1 MKRLFPNLTVLFIL
15 FSVLPLTAQ
24 DLIKNSSVTGKCYA
38 GNKITKIYI
47 PPPKEYFSKV
57 DSKSGGS
64 IIVYYTGFSVQE
76 KAAVEYAASILRTL
90 LPADTRF
97 TINATWEKITTAGIL
112 AQSSITNYVGGSVIN
127 ALNPLSYY
135 PIALAEKIA
144 GKNLNQDI
152 EGDITLAVNSS
163 INWYLGTDGQ
173 TPTTKY
179 DLVTVALHE
188 MCHGLGFFDSFS
200 RSGSTASYGINSI
213 PVIYDTFVENYTG
226 DKLTDTLK
234 FLNFSNPLYSEL
246 VSSRLYFN
254 GPLVKKYTSSHP
266 TRYANFRAKLYAP
279 STWDPGSSIS
289 HLDES
294 PGATLPADALM
305 TPFIDLGEAIHDPG
319 KYTFSILGDIGWIN
333 TRIIHTPDSDTESH
347 LSQISLSADIKS
359 DTTYNHNDV
368 GVVYS
373 FDNFLTSDSVF
384 LTSPNSDNS
393 YITTIPVTGYNSE
406 LQYYFFVQDYF
417 LRTYRSPSVFKDYSF
432 IKNNR
437 YHVYI
442 GTDTV
447 KPVIVHTPVT
457 YYLQTV
463 DSLKFNTLITDNLG
477 IDSAYLEFRINNG
490 PSKFIR
496 LKNGTADSYF
506 TAFEA
511 KTLLLKG
518 HDSIQYKFFAVDTAK
533 VPNLSELPKTG
544 FFVSHIEEIYSNT
557 VATYSTD
564 FSNAA
569 PDFFNIGFDISRPAG
584 FSKFGLNSKHP
595 YDSPDDNNKT
605 IESTAIL
612 RQPLKFSE
620 SGILFNFNEIV
631 LVEPGAAGSVYGSS
645 DFFDYVI
652 VEGSKNFGKT
662 WFGLLDGYDCRLY
675 TSWLTAYNSSI
686 VGNNSTFVGTESML
700 KNHTFLYRPSANIS
714 AGDTILLRFRLFSD
728 PFANGWG
735 WVIEDLKINP
745 LVDAVKETVDHQLNI
760 YPNPGKGIIRISEG
774 STGSLLYKPLHYSI
788 FNGSGI
794 CLLNSRTSGYS
805 EILAD
810 ISAYPPGLY
819 IIVLYFDD
827 GIKTIKYSLIK

>member
-1 MKRLFPNLTVLFIL
+1 MKRLFFNLTVLIIL

-38 GNKITKIYI
+38 GNKVTRMYI
-47 PPPKEYFSKV
+47 PPPKEYFRKV
-57 DSKSGGS
+57 GSKSGAT
-64 IIVYYTGFSVQE
+64 IIVYYTGFSTQS

-97 TINATWEKITTAGIL
+97 TINASWEKITTAGIL

-163 INWYLGTDGQ
+163 INWYLGTDGN
-173 TPTTKY
+173 TPGNKY

-200 RSGSTASYGINSI
+200 SDGISGTYGINSI
-213 PVIYDTFVENYTG
+213 PVIYDTFVENLAG
-226 DKLTDTLK
+226 NKLTDTLK
-234 FLNFSNPLYSEL
+234 YPNSSGALEGQL
-246 VSSRLYFN
+246 VGNQLYFN
-254 GPLVKKYTSSHP
+254 GPLLSNYTSSNP
-266 TRYANFRAKLYAP
+266 VRYTSTRARLYAP
-279 STWDPGSSIS
+279 STWDAGSSVS
-289 HLDES
+289 HLDET
-294 PGATLPADALM
+294 ATLREDALM
-305 TPFIDLGEAIHDPG
+305 TPFINLSEAIHDPG
-319 KYTFSILGDIGWIN
+319 KFTFSILGDIGWIN
-333 TRIIHTPDSDTESH
+333 TRIIHTPNGDTESH

-359 DTTYNHNDV
+359 DTSYNHNSV

-373 FDNFLTSDSVF
+373 FDNFLTSDSLL
-384 LTSPNSDNS
+384 LTSPNSNNTYTAS
-393 YITTIPVTGYNSE
+393 IPIPGYNSG

-417 LRTYRSPSVFKDYSF
+417 QRNYRSPSAFKDYASL
-432 IKNNR
+432 KNNR

-447 KPVIVHTPVT
+447 KPVIIHTPVT

-511 KTLLLKG
+511 RSLLLKG
-518 HDSIQYKFFAVDTAK
+518 HDSIQYKFFAVDTAR

-557 VATYSTD
+557 ETSYATD

-569 PDFFNIGFDISRPAG
+569 PDFFNIGFDVSRPAG

-595 YDSPDDNNKT
+595 YESPEDNNKT
-605 IESTAIL
+605 IESIAIL

-620 SGILFNFNEIV
+620 SGMLFNFNEIV

-652 VEGSKNFGKT
+652 IEGSKNFGKT
-662 WFGLLDGYDCRLY
+662 WFGLLDGYDCRLF

-700 KNHTFLYRPSANIS
+700 KNHSFLYRPSANIS

-735 WVIEDLKINP
+735 WVIEDLKISP
-745 LVDAVKETVDHQLNI
+745 LVDAVKETIDHQLNI

-774 STGSLLYKPLHYSI
+774 STGSVTYKPLHYSI

-805 EILAD
+805 EVLAD
-810 ISAYPPGLY
+810 ISAYPPGIY
-819 IIVLYFDD
+819 VIVLYLDD